1 MNLKLTTA
9 TLISFAIMVSVK
21 ANLPAIESQEVIDE
35 NIKYCQEH
43 PDHLLEE
50 YCHEHQNH
58 KLQDDDVSH
67 LIRINLTENKPT
79 MKKLIMNNLMT
90 AKKFHGNYLDDVK
103 DGPTSY
109 VPLINQMDVTYYGSI
124 GIGTPAQNYNVIFD
138 TGSSDTWVFSKGC
151 SSPSC
156 STRPDLYSSK
166 SSSTFTQEGKHFSI
180 QYGTGSVAGMVGKDT
195 LTIGGLKIEKQGFGQ
210 TLHAPGS
217 TFTNSPFSGI
227 MGLGYPSIS
236 ATKELPPLNSLFDQK
251 LIRDPIFSFQFNDRN
266 NDNGGTLILGGWD
279 PKSIKEPL
287 KWLNVTAQAYWEVQM
302 DKMTISNFNFEQKSR
317 AILDSGTSL
326 IVMPTA
332 IATKVNRSINAK
344 TSINGMSFVDCAAVP
359 TLPNIDFVLGG
370 KKFSLESKD
379 YILNF
384 GQNTCVSAFQGM
396 DLIQGTPF
404 FILGDA
410 FLRKYVSVYDF
421 GNNMVALAESTTHT
435 SASKA
440 A

>member
-1 MNLKLTTA
+1 MNLKIS
-9 TLISFAIMVSVK
+9 TLLSLAIISVK
-21 ANLPAIESQEVIDE
+21 ASLPVIENEAVVE
-35 NIKYCQEH
+35 ERIKYCQEH
-43 PDHLLEE
+43 PNHHLEE
-50 YCHEHQNH
+50 YCKDHQDH
-58 KLQDDDVSH
+58 HVEEDDLSH
-67 LIRINLTENKPT
+67 LIKIDLKENKPT
-79 MKKLIMNNLMT
+79 MKKLIMNNLIT
-90 AKKFHGNYLDDVK
+90 SRKFHGNYLEDDK
-103 DGPTSY
+103 EHESPH

-124 GIGTPAQNYNVIFD
+124 GIGSPAQNYNVIFD

-156 STRPDLYSSK
+156 SARQDLYNAK
-166 SSSTFTQEGKHFSI
+166 ESSSFKAAGKHFSI
-180 QYGTGSVAGMVGKDT
+180 QYGTGSVAGMVAKDT
-195 LTIGGLKIEKQGFGQ
+195 LTIGGLKVSDQGFGQ

-227 MGLGYPSIS
+227 MGLGYPTIS
-236 ATKELPPLNSLFDQK
+236 ATKELPPMNNLFEQK
-251 LIRDPIFSFQFNDRN
+251 LIRDPIFSFQFNDRS
-266 NDNGGTLILGGWD
+266 NDNGGTLTLGGWD

-287 KWLNVTAQAYWEVQM
+287 QWLNVTKKAYWEVQM
-302 DKMTISNFNFEQKSR
+302 DKMSINDFKFEQKSR

-326 IVMPTA
+326 IVMPTH
-332 IATKVNRSINAK
+332 IATRVNRSINAK
-344 TSINGMSFVDCAAVP
+344 TSINGMSFVECSAVP
-359 TLPNIDFVLGG
+359 NLPDIEFMLGG

-396 DLIQGTPF
+396 DLIQGAPF

-435 SASKA
+435 SARL
-440 A
+440 